1 MKPVLCKT
9 KIRINQL
16 IIFQLSKNEK
26 VFQKLLQNSICKN
39 FTISFALNVSKSSH
53 IYIIDLYTLQFD
65 MS

>member
-1 MKPVLCKT
+1 M
-9 KIRINQL
+9 RINQL